1 MDIIKQFNLPSYL
14 KGKSFSEA
22 SALIAKKFEG
32 RSSPEDEQT
41 LNELQG
47 RLQQAQEFV
56 KAEQEKRT
64 KPQQVATNP
73 ANAGFGAEPTGS
85 EPASNQFFLGGLTS
99 MLGGGAAAAGGAAG
113 GAAAGA
119 GGAAGGGIGSLLG
132 SGAGAA
138 GAGAGGY
145 VGAATTAIDLAKTA
159 FGPTGIDTSGR
170 QAAPAVPSQGAA
182 AASGAMKGAQAG
194 MAFGPWGAAIG
205 GVVGGVSGLVGGKK
219 AQNEANKASVAY
231 DENLHNKA
239 TNDYKSGGHILANMF
254 VHGGEHNTDPYAET
268 ENLIA
273 EMRRA
278 SNQGKFAKIGV
289 DDVTLDAEAINDKIA
304 ELDAFS
310 NTMPDYRN
318 AEIGAEVANSIEQGS
333 INEDTNKKPATKFN
347 PGELLRY
354 APAAMNIAQLANLK
368 KPEQVGYDKL
378 GNRYNEQLVDERGL
392 QNMAQESVL
401 NTRDAILGSSGGS
414 GSTARANLLAS
425 QLQGGKVLSQAYMG
439 AGAENRQEKRKAQEF
454 NLGVDSANL
463 GQSNKE
469 TDTNLQ
475 LQAAYQTNKS
485 KLLSQLG
492 DDLGGVGKEEL
503 FKRYPELMGLSYGSR
518 GEHLASKKKKKA

>member
-32 RSSPEDEQT
+32 RNSPEDEQT

-73 ANAGFGAEPTGS
+73 ADAGFGAEPSGS

-99 MLGGGAAAAGGAAG
+99 MLGG
-113 GAAAGA
+113 
-119 GGAAGGGIGSLLG
+119 AAGGG
-132 SGAGAA
+132 
-138 GAGAGGY
+138 GY
-145 VGAATTAIDLAKTA
+145 IGAATGAIDLAKTA
-159 FGPTGIDTSGR
+159 FGPTGIDTSGT

-194 MAFGPWGAAIG
+194 MSFGPWGAAIG
-205 GVVGGVSGLVGGKK
+205 GVVGGVAGLVGGKK
-219 AQNEANKASVAY
+219 AQRDADKANVAY
-231 DENLHNKA
+231 DENLHNQA
-239 TNDYKSGGHILANMF
+239 TNDYRSGGHILANMF
-254 VHGGEHNTDPYAET
+254 FNGGENDPNPYAET
-268 ENLIA
+268 EDLIA
-273 EMRRA
+273 QMRRA
-278 SNQGKFAKIGV
+278 VNQSKFAEMGL
-289 DDVTLDAEAINDKIA
+289 DDATLDAEAMDDKIA
-304 ELDAFS
+304 EFDAFS
-310 NTMPDYRN
+310 KTMPNYRD
-318 AEIGAEVANSIEQGS
+318 AEIGAETANAIEQGLVTET
-333 INEDTNKKPATKFN
+333 EDTGKPETKFN

-368 KPEQVGYDKL
+368 KPEQVGYDRL

-392 QNMAQESVL
+392 QNIAQESVL

-414 GSTARANLLAS
+414 GSAARANLLAS

-454 NLGVDSANL
+454 NLGVDQTNL
-463 GQSNKE
+463 GQSNKA

-492 DDLGGVGKEEL
+492 NDLGGVGREEL

-518 GEHLASKKKKKA
+518 GEHLASKKKKKS